1 MRQRRGFTLI
11 ELVAVLAIIGVLVS
25 LLLPAIQQ
33 VRETARRVSCR
44 GNLKQ
49 LGLAIHNYHD
59 VHGCLPLSELYTE
72 PSYIP
77 GVSGYWSWGVA
88 LLPHLD
94 QAPLYVK
101 LNPQG
106 EQQVMSE
113 YYLQYGTIIP
123 GGATSL
129 SVFRCPSS
137 TLDSRAVDVGPG
149 MLSPHLC
156 GYGTTDYKGS
166 TGGTNRSGM
175 FVYNCPVVRWADVTD
190 GMSSTIAVGE
200 ASYPGQSGEN
210 WPVWLGFF
218 NLHYSTY
225 FVTHHRMNCVPSF
238 SGRFWVNADSDGCAL
253 SRHSGVVQFLF
264 ADGSV
269 RTLSETIDRDVYSN
283 LGDRNDGAVVSL
295 DF

>member
-33 VRETARRVSCR
+33 ARETARRMGCR
-44 GNLKQ
+44 NNLKQ

-59 VHGCLPLSELYTE
+59 IHDCLPLAELYTQ
-72 PSYIP
+72 PGLIP
-77 GVSGYWSWGVA
+77 GVGGYWSWEVS

-94 QAPLYVK
+94 QSALYRR

-106 EQQVMSE
+106 EQQVISN
-113 YYLQYGTIIP
+113 YYLQHGIIIP

-129 SVFRCPSS
+129 SVFRCPTSILNS
-137 TLDSRAVDVGPG
+137 HAVDVGPG
-149 MLSPHLC
+149 VLSPHLR
-156 GYGTTDYKGS
+156 GYATTDYKGS
-166 TGGTNRSGM
+166 TGGIHRRGI
-175 FVYNCPVVRWADVTD
+175 FLYNQPVIRLSDVTD
-190 GMSSTIAVGE
+190 GTSSTIAVGE
-200 ASYPGQSGEN
+200 ASYPGQSGEI
-210 WPVWLGFF
+210 WPVWLGSFIF
-218 NLHYSTY
+218 NYSTY

-238 SGRFWVNADSDGCAL
+238 SGRFWVNAESSGCAL
-253 SRHSGVVQFLF
+253 SLHPGVAQFLF

-269 RTLSETIDRDVYSN
+269 RTLSQTIDRNVYSN
-283 LGDRNDGAVVSL
+283 LGDRDDGAVIS